1 LNQQAGFSYG
11 LRFLSPWARNSGGNA
26 IGPGNCRN
34 KNQSSHNEEIM
45 FPLRDENPIIRTPL
59 AIILLIGLNLAAW
72 ALIQGFGSAQPLAW
86 SLCEFG
92 LIPGDLLDRVPVG
105 TIVPLGNDMG
115 CKLEGNASALTL
127 VTHMFLHGGWFH
139 IIGNMWFLWVFGDNV
154 EDAMGP
160 VRFLMFYLL
169 CGLAA
174 AATQIMTDPAAAIPM
189 VGASGAIGGV
199 MGAYARLYPHARIQT
214 LIFLGFYVTT
224 VAVPAIGMLG
234 YWFFIQLAGGFPAL
248 QGAGGGVAF
257 WAHIG
262 GFLAG
267 LILVG
272 PMHRPDY
279 LAEHLRHG
287 S

>member
-1 LNQQAGFSYG
+1 MGGPSDILTSIDLNIYS
-11 LRFLSPWARNSGGNA
+11 SE
-26 IGPGNCRN
+26 
-34 KNQSSHNEEIM
+34 QSM
-45 FPLRDENPIIRTPL
+45 FPLRDENPTLRTPL
-59 AIILLIGLNLAAW
+59 AVILIIGLNVISW
-72 ALIQGFGSAQPLAW
+72 TLIQGFGSAEPLAK

-105 TIVPLGNDMG
+105 TIVPLGNNMG
-115 CKLEGNASALTL
+115 CKLDGETSISTL

-154 EDAMGP
+154 EDAMGSM
-160 VRFLMFYLL
+160 RFMAFYLL
-169 CGLAA
+169 SGLAA
-174 AATQIMTDPAAAIPM
+174 AAAQIMTDPSAAIPM

-214 LIFLGFYVTT
+214 LIFLGFFVTT

-234 YWFFIQLAGGFPAL
+234 YWFFIQLASGLPAL
-248 QGAGGGVAF
+248 HSAGGGVAF

-287 S
+287 RW